1 MVNNLVRKNLLNFTP
16 YTCARDLYREGIFL
30 DANENSLGSMVKIP
44 YKNQLNRYPDPY
56 CTDLRK
62 AILKYLDCSFLGME
76 NVFVSSGS
84 DEIIRLLITL
94 FVETNEEIVVN
105 KPTYGMYRV
114 AADVAGV
121 KVRGVELDG
130 DFQLDLSRLKQVLNA
145 KTKLVFCCSP
155 NNPTGNCLRSDD
167 ILEICRNFRVFVVLD
182 EAYVEFSSRGS
193 MLKML
198 IDCPNLL
205 ILRTFSKAWGLAGL
219 RLGYMIGNAEVVG
232 YLNKIKLPYNV
243 NSLSQSLGIR
253 ALKNV
258 EKMKEVVGQIV
269 RERFWLQKELK
280 SLGFTVFPSEAN
292 FLLVGVCGSGA
303 DDLASRIVRNL
314 AMEEKIVV
322 RDFSAKPNLKN
333 CFRITVGT
341 PKQNRLLIQSLTS
354 IL

>member
-1 MVNNLVRKNLLNFTP
+1 MINNLVRKNLLDFTP
-16 YTCARDLYREGIFL
+16 YTCARDLYSEGIFL
-30 DANENSLGSMVKIP
+30 DANENSFGSMVKIP

-62 AILKYLDCSFLGME
+62 AILKYLNCSFLGME
-76 NVFVSSGS
+76 NVFASSGS
-84 DEIIRLLITL
+84 DEIIRLLIAL
-94 FVETNEEIVVN
+94 FVETDEEIIVN
-105 KPTYGMYRV
+105 EPTYGMYRV

-121 KVRGVELDG
+121 KVMGIGLDG
-130 DFQLDLSRLKQVLNA
+130 DFQLDLRRLKLVLNA
-145 KTKLVFCCSP
+145 KTKLFFCCSP
-155 NNPTGNCLRSDD
+155 NNPTGNCLRADD
-167 ILEICRNFRVFVVLD
+167 IVEICRNFRGFVVLD
-182 EAYVEFSSRGS
+182 EAYVEFSSQES
-193 MLKML
+193 MVEML
-198 IDCPNLL
+198 ADCPNLL
-205 ILRTFSKAWGLAGL
+205 ILRTLSKAWGLAGL

-243 NSLSQSLGIR
+243 NSLSQSLGIK
-253 ALKNV
+253 ALNNV
-258 EKMKEVVGQIV
+258 EKMKEVVEQIV
-269 RERFWLQKELK
+269 RERFWLEDQLRL
-280 SLGFTVFPSEAN
+280 LGFVIFPSEAN

-314 AMEEKIVV
+314 AIGEKIVV

>member
-1 MVNNLVRKNLLNFTP
+1 MIKDLVRKNLLNFVP
-16 YTCARDLYREGIFL
+16 YTCARDLYSEGIFL
-30 DANENSLGSMVKIP
+30 DANENSFGSMVKIP

-56 CTDLRK
+56 CTDLIK

-84 DEIIRLLITL
+84 DEIIRLLMTL
-94 FVETNEEIVVN
+94 FVEADEEIIVN
-105 KPTYGMYRV
+105 EPTYGMYRV

-121 KVRGVELDG
+121 KVRGVEIDG
-130 DFQLDLSRLKQVLNA
+130 DFQLNLSSLKRVISV

-155 NNPTGNCLRSDD
+155 NNPTGNCLRVDD
-167 ILEICRNFRVFVVLD
+167 ILEICRNFRGFVVLD
-182 EAYVEFSSRGS
+182 EAYVEFSSQGS
-193 MLKML
+193 MVGML
-198 IDCPNLL
+198 ADCSNLL
-205 ILRTFSKAWGLAGL
+205 ILRTLSKAWGLAGL
-219 RLGYMIGNAEVVG
+219 RLGYMIGSAEVVSF
-232 YLNKIKLPYNV
+232 LNKIKLPYNV
-243 NSLSQSLGIR
+243 NSLSQSLGIK
-253 ALKNV
+253 ALNNV

-269 RERFWLQKELK
+269 RERFWLEGQLRA
-280 SLGFTVFPSEAN
+280 LGFVTFPSEAN

-314 AMEEKIVV
+314 AIQEKIVV
-322 RDFSAKPNLKN
+322 RDFSTKPNLKN